1 MTTSNVTF
9 NQANTF
15 GLSPTALK
23 NLSDS
28 ISNIKRLYSSDSKD
42 EIEENPEY
50 KKAFSKIMPVFQ
62 QALDLKLACLALN
75 IELPNKVIVAYAL
88 ADNETPIG

>member
-1 MTTSNVTF
+1 MTTSDAAF
-9 NQANTF
+9 NRTNTF
-15 GLSPTALK
+15 GLSQTALES
-23 NLSDS
+23 LSDS

-42 EIEENPEY
+42 EIEESPEY

-75 IELPNKVIVAYAL
+75 IELPNKVIIAYVL
-88 ADNETPIG
+88 ADNETPIE